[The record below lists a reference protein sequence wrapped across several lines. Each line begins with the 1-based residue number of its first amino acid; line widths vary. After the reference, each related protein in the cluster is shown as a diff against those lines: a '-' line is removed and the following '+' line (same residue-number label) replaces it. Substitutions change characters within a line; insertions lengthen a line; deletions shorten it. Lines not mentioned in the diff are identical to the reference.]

1 MKFLLKIKFKFF
13 FLFIE
18 LFGVFKML
26 WRSYIVIKKFKY
38 EDYVKFGK
46 IYEIKQVERVEG
58 SYMYIVII
66 TLG

>member
-1 MKFLLKIKFKFF
+1 
-13 FLFIE
+13 
-18 LFGVFKML
+18 ML